1 MDFAEFAALAVA
13 SLVVASV
20 AAFAEPVALVGPAS
34 RLAAGLV
41 VFLGFDIVGP

>member
-1 MDFAEFAALAVA
+1 MGFAAFAALVAA

-20 AAFAEPVALVGPAS
+20 EPVALVGPAS